1 MCHFC
6 QAQPKLQPNWAEL
19 AIFSQFPLNLQILLH
34 PGKVYFSFSMQ
45 CIETKPPFCHQW
57 VIVLIKGALTP
68 TPNQTGI
75 SFGPKLI
82 AKSHVST
89 CQASGIS
96 SKADQ
101 ILLVPQPRPK
111 ILNFKISIPI
121 LCMML
126 LLKAQTNLHMSIF
139 SAFIPS

>member
-1 MCHFC
+1 MFQEEHLDYC

-82 AKSHVST
+82 AKSHVSRGT
-89 CQASGIS
+89 FRLLPSSAQAP
-96 SKADQ
+96 A
-101 ILLVPQPRPK
+101 
-111 ILNFKISIPI
+111 
-121 LCMML
+121 
-126 LLKAQTNLHMSIF
+126 
-139 SAFIPS
+139 

>member
-1 MCHFC
+1 MLFLFFNLIKFSLFIIGISFYVQDIIRIFIQTRPQPFHLHIELFCC

-82 AKSHVST
+82 AKSHVSRGT
-89 CQASGIS
+89 FRLLPS
-96 SKADQ
+96 SA
-101 ILLVPQPRPK
+101 
-111 ILNFKISIPI
+111 
-121 LCMML
+121 
-126 LLKAQTNLHMSIF
+126 
-139 SAFIPS
+139 